1 MDDGRWMTNSRITFH
16 VSPYVLRQ
24 FAKPMPASTTI
35 RQFALLMGARSS
47 RAEQARAD
55 LSLLSNDDWA
65 RVLDAAVSERLAPTI
80 YCHLRDHELL
90 DVLPGVWQVRLEEA
104 YRVNQ
109 ALYIEQASA
118 LSQLADALL
127 REGIPFRLL
136 KGLAVAA
143 QGYSTPTARAVGDVD
158 LWVQSR
164 YQVRTEQ
171 LLLRLG
177 LVRDPS
183 PYSTS
188 YLRLYLGEQTFSPP
202 ERPSATLRAVIDLD
216 SHLVKPWWLRETL
229 RVDEGAIFSR
239 PHAVT
244 IAGRSYLTLDP
255 TDTLHHLCLHAK
267 GGYHVQPWRSLF
279 DIQIFMT
286 RADVDWGRLNASSA
300 EWGTGAVLWRTFTLI
315 DRACGTRHVDK
326 LAWKPPRWHRRLINS
341 LLSTPRPGTLNPSLD
356 TGDSRLPIPS
366 FLLLPGVASMLRA
379 TLRLIWPSARWLRM
393 RYNLP
398 REGRFGLFRARIR
411 YMGRLRHLYRLF
423 KPRGD
428 AHP

>member
-1 MDDGRWMTNSRITFH
+1 MPTHTPIRPSSF
-16 VSPYVLRQ
+16 VLRQ
-24 FAKPMPASTTI
+24 L
-35 RQFALLMGARSS
+35 ALLTGARASS
-47 RAEQARAD
+47 AGQLRAD
-55 LSLLSNDDWA
+55 LSLLSNDDWEW
-65 RVLDAAVSERLAPTI
+65 VLGASVSERLAPTI
-80 YCHLRDHELL
+80 YCHLREHELL
-90 DVLPGVWQVRLEEA
+90 DVLPGVWQARLDEA
-104 YRVNQ
+104 YRINQ

-118 LSQLADALL
+118 LSQFADALH

-136 KGLAVAA
+136 KGLAIAA

-158 LWVQSR
+158 LWVQPR

-202 ERPSATLRAVIDLD
+202 ERPSASLRAIVDLD

-229 RVDEGAIFSR
+229 RVDEGAIFAR
-239 PHAVT
+239 PQAVT
-244 IAGRSYLTLDP
+244 IAGRSYLTLDH

-279 DIQIFMT
+279 DIQIFMA
-286 RADVDWGRLNASSA
+286 RAGVDWERLNAAAA
-300 EWGTGAVLWRTFTLI
+300 EWGTRAILWRTFSLI
-315 DRACGTRHVDK
+315 DRACGTRHVDC
-326 LAWKPPRWHRRLINS
+326 LAWKPHRWHYRVIDS
-341 LLSTPRPGTLNPSLD
+341 LLHIPTPGTINPILD

-366 FLLLPGVASMLRA
+366 FLLLPGVGSMLRA
-379 TLRLIWPSARWLRM
+379 ALRLTWPSARWLRM

-398 REGRFGLFRARIR
+398 RAERFGLFRARIR
-411 YMGRLRHLYRLF
+411 YMARLFHLYRLF
-423 KPRGD
+423 KPRD
-428 AHP
+428 DVHP

>member
-1 MDDGRWMTNSRITFH
+1 MINLRITHH
-16 VSPYVLRQ
+16 VSRFTFHPIVLRQ
-24 FAKPMPASTTI
+24 L
-35 RQFALLMGARSS
+35 ALLTGARSS
-47 RAEQARAD
+47 SAEQLRAG
-55 LSLLSNDDWA
+55 LSLLSNDDWE
-65 RVLDAAVSERLAPTI
+65 RVLSAAVLERLAPTI

-90 DVLPGVWQVRLEEA
+90 DVLPGVWQARLEEA

-118 LSQLADALL
+118 LSQLADALH
-127 REGIPFRLL
+127 REGITFRLL

-143 QGYSTPTARAVGDVD
+143 QGYSNPTARAVGDVD
-158 LWVQSR
+158 LWVQPR

-183 PYSTS
+183 PYSTL

-202 ERPSATLRAVIDLD
+202 ELPSASLRAVVDLD

-229 RVDEGAIFSR
+229 RVDEEAIFSR
-239 PHAVT
+239 PQAVT

-279 DIQIFMT
+279 DIQIFITQMGI
-286 RADVDWGRLNASSA
+286 DWERLNTAAA
-300 EWGTGAVLWRTFTLI
+300 EWGTSAVLWRTFTLI
-315 DRACGTRHVDK
+315 DQACGTHHVDQ
-326 LAWKPPRWHRRLINS
+326 LAWKPPRWHRRAINS
-341 LLSTPRPGTLNPSLD
+341 LLSIPTPGTINPTLD
-356 TGDSRLPIPS
+356 PGNSRLPMPN
-366 FLLLPGVASMLRA
+366 FLLLPGFASMLRA
-379 TLRLIWPSARWLRM
+379 ALRLIWPSARWLRM

-398 REGRFGLFRARIR
+398 REGRFGLFRARVR
-411 YMGRLRHLYRLF
+411 YMARLLHLYRLF